1 MHSINKVS
9 DKINDLIQDND
20 KLAIIYKNKY
30 IYVKHILT
38 DKGGFVLDDGD
49 ENSEHMLASRFI
61 YSLSWMQSKGNTN
74 FTFRYNGKLLKIASI
89 KLDPANKII
98 FMNLV

>member
-1 MHSINKVS
+1 MNSIVKVS
-9 DKINDLIQDND
+9 DKINDLIKDND

-30 IYVKHILT
+30 IYVKYILT
-38 DKGGFVLDDGD
+38 EKGEFILDDGD

-61 YSLSWMQSKGNTN
+61 YSLSWMQSKNNTK
-74 FTFRYNGKLLKIASI
+74 FSLVYNNKQLKIASI

-98 FMNLV
+98 FMNLK